1 MNAPKRDRPHLPKGY
16 IKTDPKGMLT
26 WTTIE
31 GLLLKAP
38 YFWIATTNDNSRPHL
53 IQTWAVWIDQELWF
67 EGSDQTRWARNLA
80 REAGIAFG
88 MQIGHKAAYGSGTAK
103 IVRKVPLALARKV
116 AAQYGAKYGPTF
128 KYRPKAEQYAKGHA
142 FRLRPEKL
150 IAFDI
155 KTFNT
160 SATRFAFVAD

>member
-16 IKTDPKGMLT
+16 IKTDPQGMLT
-26 WTTIE
+26 WTTVE

-38 YFWIATTNDNSRPHL
+38 YFWIATTNNNMRPHL

-88 MQIGHKAAYGSGTAK
+88 IGHNDRAASFKACASTGRRGT
-103 IVRKVPLALARKV
+103 VLAPSR
-116 AAQYGAKYGPTF
+116 AAA
-128 KYRPKAEQYAKGHA
+128 
-142 FRLRPEKL
+142 
-150 IAFDI
+150 IAV
-155 KTFNT
+155 
-160 SATRFAFVAD
+160 SVSCS